1 MPYNPDKSAELYR
14 LRADNFDEDIAPNQK
29 QYCLEAAR
37 WLSENSFSSGEE
49 EVEAMKQTPFYEG
62 ATAAK
67 IKDDLQLRI
76 KAMEDAGYEK
86 AADIHKTRMKKF
98 SERGNAY
105 AFSQEWTDDCNA
117 AAAEAETYARR
128 KEIFGR
134 LFSGYFEAECNP
146 QSHHRREALKDIS
159 KALGELEAMGV
170 AFDELAEDK
179 VYQRLTMTTETGMK
193 NFVSY
198 IHKIISGEAA
208 DPDDTEDISR
218 EQAEAAAWV
227 RNNLNRVIEAGRQEK
242 WHRACCIAVPSD
254 DPYGYEYIA
263 VKEVEE

>member
-1 MPYNPDKSAELYR
+1 MPYNPDRSAELYR
-14 LRADNFDEDIAPNQK
+14 LRADNFDENIAPNQK
-29 QYCLEAAR
+29 KYYLDAAR
-37 WLSENSFSSGEE
+37 WLSENSFSSAEE
-49 EVEAMKQTPFYEG
+49 EVEAMRRTPFYDG

-67 IKDDLQLRI
+67 IRDDLQLRI

-86 AADIHKTRMKKF
+86 AADIHRARMKKF

-105 AFSQEWTDDCNA
+105 VFSQEWTDDCNA
-117 AAAEAETYARR
+117 AAAEAEIYARR

-170 AFDELAEDK
+170 TFDELAEDK
-179 VYQRLTMTTETGMK
+179 VYQRLTMTTDTGMK

-198 IHKIISGEAA
+198 IHKVIGGEIAG
-208 DPDDTEDISR
+208 DDAEDISR

-227 RNNLNRVIEAGRQEK
+227 RNNLNKVIEAGKQEK
-242 WHRACCIAVPSD
+242 WNYACCIAVPSD
-254 DPYGYEYIA
+254 DPHGYEFIA
-263 VKEVEE
+263 VKEVEK